1 LKELLGEAK
10 IRALDMVREKSG
22 NLTDLEMK
30 RVAKVIGI
38 DSVKYADLL
47 SNRTNDYVFS
57 WNKMLSF
64 DGNTAA
70 YLLYAIARIK
80 SILRKCAVPLGGVS
94 ADYLETEEER
104 NLVRKLTY
112 FPIILSQAVDDLRP
126 HYICTYLFE
135 LTGEYSAFYNAN
147 RVLGEAENVASR
159 RLAIILRT
167 LSVLETGM
175 HLLGL
180 ETIEKM

>member
-1 LKELLGEAK
+1 LPDGE
-10 IRALDMVREKSG
+10 RE
-22 NLTDLEMK
+22 
-30 RVAKVIGI
+30 RVANVLGV
-38 DSVKYADLL
+38 DSVKYVDLL

-57 WNKMLSF
+57 WDKMLSF

-70 YLLYAIARIK
+70 YLLYAVARIK
-80 SILRKCAVPLGGVS
+80 SILRKCDANLEDVS
-94 ADYLETEEER
+94 ADYLSSDEER

-112 FPIILSQAVDDLRP
+112 FPIILSQAVADLRP
-126 HYICTYLFE
+126 HHICTYLFE
-135 LTGEYSAFYNAN
+135 LTVEYSSFYNAN
-147 RVLGEAENVASR
+147 RVLGEAPNVVSR

-180 ETIEKM
+180 ETLERM